1 MKKVLFLFICGAF
14 PYIAIGQISQ
24 IDVQKYDIDIRV
36 SDLNDIIYVE
46 EKIYF
51 NLNDVAAPIVFNLE
65 QKNQNGKGMEV
76 TKLLVEGKSCSFK
89 QQNDSLYIYHTSMY
103 NKSHQ
108 IPITLEI
115 QYQGIPSSGLI
126 IGKNKYGD
134 RVFFGDNWP
143 NRAQRW
149 IACNDHPT
157 DKALVDFTV
166 HAPSKYQVIANGKQI
181 KETEEK
187 EMRTHYYS
195 SKTPI
200 PTKVMVIGIAEMEI
214 KNYKSEIPVS
224 AWVYPKNK
232 EDGFTDFSL
241 APDILLFY
249 QNLFGAYEYEQMAN
263 VQSTT
268 EFGGMENAGCI
279 FYNETSITGTKSC
292 ENLIAHEMVHQWFG
306 NSASEKN
313 WCDLW
318 LSEGFATYFTNFY
331 ILKTKGESSF
341 ISALEKDRKAIIRFN
356 KIYTHP
362 VVDNSYASLMDLLNT
377 NSYQRGGWI
386 LHMLSKNLGEEAFL
400 KSIRAYYLKYRLSN
414 ASTKD
419 FISVIQAE
427 NPTIEWTT
435 FFKQWLYNP
444 KIPVLAIQENKNKNT
459 IQIKISQE
467 QGGVPFEFPL
477 SILVRLEDG
486 SEKLERLQIDSRA
499 HKFERTYDQAIKQ
512 IIYDPFTELLFEA
525 AIR

>member
-1 MKKVLFLFICGAF
+1 MKKILFLFICGISPF
-14 PYIAIGQISQ
+14 IGLGQINQ
-24 IDVQKYDIDIRV
+24 IDVQKYSIDIGV
-36 SDLNDIIYVE
+36 SDLNDIIHVV
-46 EKIYF
+46 EKINF
-51 NLNDVAAPIVFNLE
+51 NMSQISAPIVFNLE

-76 TKLLVEGKSCSFK
+76 TQLMIEGKTYSYR
-89 QQNDSLYIYHTSMY
+89 QQNDSLYIYYTPEKNQLS
-103 NKSHQ
+103 
-108 IPITLEI
+108 ITVEI

-126 IGKNKYGD
+126 IGKNKFGD

-149 IACNDHPT
+149 ITCNDHPT

-187 EMRTHYYS
+187 GMTTHYYTS
-195 SKTPI
+195 NVPLPS
-200 PTKVMVIGIAEMEI
+200 KVMVIGIAEMEI

-318 LSEGFATYFTNFY
+318 LSEGFATYFTNYY
-331 ILKTKGESSF
+331 ILKTKGETSF
-341 ISALEKDRKAIIRFN
+341 KSALDKDRKAIIRFN

-362 VVDNSYASLMDLLNT
+362 VVDTSYASIMDLLNT

-386 LHMLSKNLGEEAFL
+386 LHMLSKKLGEEAFL
-400 KSIRAYYLKYRLSN
+400 KSIRAYYSKYRLSN
-414 ASTKD
+414 ASTQD

-427 NPTIEWTT
+427 NPKIEWDN
-435 FFKQWLYNP
+435 FFNQWLYNP
-444 KIPVLAIQENKNKNT
+444 KIPLLGIQEKLNKNT
-459 IQIKISQE
+459 VQITLTQE

-477 SILVRLEDG
+477 SLKVQFEDG
-486 SEKLERLQIDSRA
+486 TEILEHLEIISEVF
-499 HKFERTYDQAIKQ
+499 KFEKTYDQKIKD
-512 IIYDPFTELLFEA
+512 ILYDPNTELLFESVT
-525 AIR
+525 R